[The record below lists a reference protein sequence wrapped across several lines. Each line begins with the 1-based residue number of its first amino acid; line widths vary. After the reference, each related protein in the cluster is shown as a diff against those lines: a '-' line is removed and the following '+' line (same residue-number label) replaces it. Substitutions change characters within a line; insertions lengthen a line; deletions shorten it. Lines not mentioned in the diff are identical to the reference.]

1 MSIASSSDG
10 TMLAAVVSNG
20 QIYTSTDSGVTWT
33 ARESARAWRWIT
45 SSSDGTKLAAV
56 VSNGQIFT
64 STDSGVTWTPTESN
78 RSWLAIS
85 SSADGT
91 KLAAAVQ
98 NGRIYTSTD
107 SGASWTPIE
116 NARDWRSIALS
127 SDGTKFA
134 AVAYGGK
141 IHIGRLEDCDDGNTV
156 DGDTCTSICT
166 APVCGDGYVSSGE
179 TCDDGNTAG
188 TDGCS
193 AVCAVETGYSCSGT
207 PSVCDVIPTATPTAT
222 YTHTPTPTFTPTHIP
237 TSTFTPTATATATPT
252 SGPINTPTP
261 PLPTVPPPLLAEPGS
276 IGDGQ
281 ILGSAT
287 FTLRGAGSPGYIIE
301 VSVDEVLVG
310 TSQVNAQSLWSFN
323 LPPLA
328 IGRRSITA
336 VTIDSQGVRSPRS
349 APLILTV
356 LSSSPLDFIGAGDT
370 AVTVS
375 RTSGKTVRYKT
386 RRVSS
391 ERWTMQQI
399 PGRYAVPG
407 DYDGDG
413 VTDIAAV
420 QEHAGKLIWNVRGSI
435 AGKSSSIELGS
446 RGDVILGGCKLL
458 SSERTSAVAFR
469 RNTRRLYVR
478 DTGAR
483 GKNRSVA
490 LPVGKGDLLGCGDTD
505 GDGIDEILF
514 KVPASDGPDAIA
526 AFTSTGRRTM
536 LTDMTEFSRGL
547 VVRRSDTEVPLVAL
561 VQGESRKGIPVRVEA
576 LAGSFSFPLF
586 YVNRDSTIGTG
597 YFTNRDGEQ
606 SAGLLWSQNDTRTV
620 FRRLLNP
627 NAQSERLFKM
637 PHGYRLTRVQNIYRT
652 Q

>member
-1 MSIASSSDG
+1 
-10 TMLAAVVSNG
+10 
-20 QIYTSTDSGVTWT
+20 
-33 ARESARAWRWIT
+33 
-45 SSSDGTKLAAV
+45 
-56 VSNGQIFT
+56 
-64 STDSGVTWTPTESN
+64 
-78 RSWLAIS
+78 
-85 SSADGT
+85 
-91 KLAAAVQ
+91 
-98 NGRIYTSTD
+98 
-107 SGASWTPIE
+107 
-116 NARDWRSIALS
+116 
-127 SDGTKFA
+127 
-134 AVAYGGK
+134 
-141 IHIGRLEDCDDGNTV
+141 
-156 DGDTCTSICT
+156 
-166 APVCGDGYVSSGE
+166 
-179 TCDDGNTAG
+179 
-188 TDGCS
+188 
-193 AVCAVETGYSCSGT
+193 
-207 PSVCDVIPTATPTAT
+207 
-222 YTHTPTPTFTPTHIP
+222 
-237 TSTFTPTATATATPT
+237 
-252 SGPINTPTP
+252 
-261 PLPTVPPPLLAEPGS
+261 
-276 IGDGQ
+276 
-281 ILGSAT
+281 
-287 FTLRGAGSPGYIIE
+287 
-301 VSVDEVLVG
+301 
-310 TSQVNAQSLWSFN
+310 
-323 LPPLA
+323 
-328 IGRRSITA
+328 
-336 VTIDSQGVRSPRS
+336 
-349 APLILTV
+349 
-356 LSSSPLDFIGAGDT
+356 
-370 AVTVS
+370 
-375 RTSGKTVRYKT
+375 
-386 RRVSS
+386 
-391 ERWTMQQI
+391 MQQI

-420 QEHAGKLIWNVRGSI
+420 QERAGKLIWNVRGSI
-435 AGKSSSIELGS
+435 SGKISSIELGS

-586 YVNRDSTIGTG
+586 YVDRDSTIGTG

-620 FRRLLNP
+620 FRRLLKP
-627 NAQSERLFKM
+627 NAQPERLFKM